1 MHGQAGSTKTQ
12 NGLGV
17 AKHTWLTK
25 VGFAVCLVRSTIYV
39 YDAVKVVSA
48 LLVSVCTCM

>member
-25 VGFAVCLVRSTIYV
+25 VGFAVYLVSSTICV
-39 YDAVKVVSA
+39 HGTVKVVSA
-48 LLVSVCTCM
+48 PLISVRT